1 MGSNVLQPGDRETL
15 VRVAWY
21 YYRDNLTQA
30 QIAKRL
36 HVSRATAGR
45 LLDRARQTGV
55 VTIEI
60 DTAGVGG
67 LELADRICTR
77 YGLDDV
83 VIIPQ
88 DEPSVSGQATN
99 SRLALEAAHYLTR
112 YLKPDAKIGVG
123 WGDTVMRTMQVLKR
137 DALRDASLV
146 TLTGGIDAYTAKVIG
161 IENAALSDF
170 IRFIPSP
177 LFASSAEAA
186 SMLRREKSVTDV
198 IELAKTST
206 ASLIGIGADDQNAT
220 ILRNGVVTNEQ
231 VQTLREHGAIGDIL
245 GEWYDAQGRVI
256 DGALQQLRIGVAI
269 HDLYSMDNV
278 IAVAGGMD
286 KLEAIRAALIGGCVN
301 ALITSEDVARALLL
315 PPGGH
320 G

>member
-1 MGSNVLQPGDRETL
+1 VNSTNTQPGDRETL

-60 DTAGVGG
+60 DTSGVGG
-67 LELADRICTR
+67 LELAESICAR

-88 DEPSVSGQATN
+88 DEPSMSGQATN
-99 SRLALEAAHYLTR
+99 SRLALEAAHYLSR
-112 YLKPDAKIGVG
+112 YLKPGATIGVG
-123 WGDTVMRTMQVLKR
+123 WGDTVMRAMQVLKR
-137 DALRDASLV
+137 EAFRDASLV
-146 TLTGGIDAYTAKVIG
+146 TLTGGIDAYTPKVTGIG
-161 IENAALSDF
+161 NAALSDF

-177 LFASSAEAA
+177 FLASSPEAA
-186 SMLRREKSVTDV
+186 SMLRRERAVTDV
-198 IELAKTST
+198 IELAKTAD
-206 ASLIGIGADDQNAT
+206 ASLIGIGAVDRNAT
-220 ILRNGVVTNEQ
+220 ILQNGIVSDEQ
-231 VQTLREHGAIGDIL
+231 LTTLRDHGAVGDIL
-245 GEWYDAQGRVI
+245 GEWYDPAGRVI
-256 DGALQQLRIGVAI
+256 DGEFQQLRIGVAVS
-269 HDLYSMDNV
+269 DLQSMSNV

-286 KLEAIRAALIGGCVN
+286 KLEAIRAALNGGCVN
-301 ALITSEDVARALLL
+301 ALITSEDVARGLLL
-315 PPGGH
+315 PVGH